1 MCQNNNN
8 NNKEISALNVL
19 LPTPLITVEK
29 KKSNVK
35 AIFTNLKFQI
45 HNFYCGI

>member
-8 NNKEISALNVL
+8 NNKKISALNVL

-29 KKSNVK
+29 KSQM
-35 AIFTNLKFQI
+35 LKLYSPI
-45 HNFYCGI
+45 